1 MLQRKWITMLLI
13 TCNLLITAQVKSS
26 EIVINNVSGE
36 KETLV
41 VDILK
46 LILSKSDPQ
55 VTIRQYPEALPTS
68 RLEDE
73 VKLGN
78 IDVMWAGINNHL
90 DESFMTVRI
99 PILKGL
105 LGHRIFIIRKDQ
117 QSKFNNVKTLDDLKK
132 LNAGQGTQWGDT
144 AILKAASVPVITTLK
159 YPNLFYMLEGGRFD
173 YFPRAIHEPWSE
185 VASRPELN
193 LTVEKNIMLVYPFA
207 MYFFV
212 EKNNQAL
219 HEKLTQG
226 FEMAIADGSFD
237 ELFFSN
243 QQIKDAL
250 SKTHFKNRIIIKIP
264 NGAMH
269 PDTPIDRPELW
280 LDPTSL

>member
-269 PDTPIDRPELW
+269 PDTPIDCPELW